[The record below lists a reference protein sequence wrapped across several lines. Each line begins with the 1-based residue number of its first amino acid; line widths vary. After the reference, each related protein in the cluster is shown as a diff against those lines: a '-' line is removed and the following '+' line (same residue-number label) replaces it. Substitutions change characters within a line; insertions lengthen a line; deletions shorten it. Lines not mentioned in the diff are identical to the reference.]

1 MATSNT
7 TPVVIPQPIAAQATS
22 ENINVIPN
30 GATGTNLA
38 SFQEGFPAITRM
50 PVIENPLPTQVSGLP
65 PKQQDFNG
73 LFNVVSQHNFFA
85 QNGGTYSFNQAV
97 SDAIGGYPKNAVLWY
112 FPENGTPCLV
122 RSLINDNTNNFVND
136 PTLIDGIH
144 WEMLVNPSSYA
155 NIALTNSPYTTNRI
169 LEIPQDIKLE
179 LNNGTLTLKTGSK
192 VYVPNGFEANGTTPK
207 FDVVTIE
214 NDLTTTRSSNN
225 QETYIYDNR
234 NAFNQWLYHF
244 SGPTA
249 PTGDTFMLWYDT
261 TNNLIKTTVD
271 GGSTWISGHS
281 LPVCLATSNTTQIT
295 SIDQVFN
302 GRGYIG
308 STVFA
313 LPGVKVQAP
322 NGKNVDGTYNS
333 SVYTTSTVLTMPIDA
348 GWGTFDIILTSKYLN
363 KWPDVIS
370 GSVGTRYNSEN
381 NYYEVYDQTNSKWV
395 PLPMQLAIAKVKADT
410 TSPYRITSFEPF
422 TVDSVLN
429 SSLSNLSAAGQ
440 NVILNLAAQRGNKT
454 GTIIIWSA
462 PTSPD
467 GYLICNGAAVS
478 RTTYAALF
486 NVIGTTWG
494 AGDGNTTFNLPNML
508 DYAPWY
514 SSRPVGQYSK
524 GGLPNI
530 TGTFGSLNTS
540 KTYSG
545 AFADAG
551 KAFLARYYYDTND
564 FGRIV
569 SFNASR
575 SSSVYT
581 NYDRIVPANATCLFC
596 IKY

>member
-30 GATGTNLA
+30 GATGTNGA

-97 SDAIGGYPKNAVLWY
+97 SDAIGGYAKNQILWY
-112 FPENGTPCLV
+112 FPTNGLPVPVLSMIDNNTYNFAENP
-122 RSLINDNTNNFVND
+122 SY
-136 PTLIDGIH
+136 IDGEK
-144 WEMLVNPSSYA
+144 WSYIVA
-155 NIALTNSPYTTNRI
+155 DTSLTNSPYTTNRI

-179 LNNGTLTLKTGSK
+179 LNDGTLTLKAGSK
-192 VYVPNGFEANGTTPK
+192 VYVPNGFEADGTTPK
-207 FDVVTIE
+207 FDVVTISVDKTGLAWI
-214 NDLTTTRSSNN
+214 NTNIIDYIIFYTIVGNIDATRSERCTSGTSYPSSPSNGDRCYR
-225 QETYIYDNR
+225 TDLNR
-234 NAFNQWLYHF
+234 LYVYRK
-244 SGPTA
+244 SSSSWA
-249 PTGDTFMLWYDT
+249 EED
-261 TNNLIKTTVD
+261 
-271 GGSTWISGHS
+271 S
-281 LPVCLATSNTTQIT
+281 LPLGIIRSSGTDGKIG
-295 SIDQVFN
+295 SIEQVFN
-302 GRGYIG
+302 GFGYIG

-313 LPGVKVQAP
+313 LPGVKVQIP
-322 NGKNVDGTYNS
+322 NGRNEDGTYKSFIYTVS
-333 SVYTTSTVLTMPIDA
+333 SVLTCNTFNSGTINGKAVIAPEMENVLDRESLELKFDSNTGYMSRDIHRKSCIIANVSWTTSGI
-348 GWGTFDIILTSKYLN
+348 N
-363 KWPDVIS
+363 
-370 GSVGTRYNSEN
+370 
-381 NYYEVYDQTNSKWV
+381 
-395 PLPMQLAIAKVKADT
+395 
-410 TSPYRITSFEPF
+410 SFEPYS
-422 TVDSVLN
+422 VDSVLN
-429 SSLSNLSAAGQ
+429 SNLSNLSAVGQ
-440 NVILNLAAQRGNKT
+440 NVILNLAAQRGNQT

-462 PTSPD
+462 PTPPD

-508 DYAPWY
+508 DYGPWY
-514 SSRPVGQYSK
+514 STRPVGQYSK
-524 GGLPNI
+524 GGVPNI
-530 TGTFGSLNTS
+530 TGTIGSINSHGFVANGVFGQEGNG
-540 KTYSG
+540 YV
-545 AFADAG
+545 
-551 KAFLARYYYDTND
+551 TNPGGGTGD
-564 FGRIV
+564 WRNV

-581 NYDRIVPANATCLFC
+581 NYDRVVPANATCLFC